1 MTRAG
6 LTLAAVLAASP
17 VLAQAPPA
25 APPAGGNPIPTSPPA
40 APGAPIATTPM
51 APGGAPASPPAAAGG
66 APLPTPGAPPAA
78 PLAPE
83 LVAHLA
89 GWEKVMQ
96 GAPSFYCKG
105 VTKVHRNR
113 ITKKEVTSVGEIMC
127 LKPNMARMRLE
138 AKPAPGQKADP
149 NEYTAYICTGQE
161 VYEYDGAA
169 KVVTVY
175 KLNNGGV
182 GDNLL
187 LEFMAGALKAA
198 DVARRFDLKLLK
210 QDQNY
215 AYLEIKPRLPRD
227 QAEFETMILV
237 LFLPNLPGAEQM
249 AYLPRTVVM
258 RKRDQEETWDFP
270 QPAVGA
276 QGITKDHFKFV
287 PVPKELGWKT
297 QQAQQPSAAG
307 APGTPTSQPRV
318 VRPMGP

>member
-17 VLAQAPPA
+17 LLAQAPPA
-25 APPAGGNPIPTSPPA
+25 APPAGGIPVPTSPPA
-40 APGAPIATTPM
+40 APPGAPIATTPPM
-51 APGGAPASPPAAAGG
+51 APGGTPTAPGG
-66 APLPTPGAPPAA
+66 AHLPTPGAGAPAGA

-83 LVAHLA
+83 LMAHLA

-96 GAPSFYCKG
+96 GAGNFYCKD
-105 VTKVHRNR
+105 VTKVHENR
-113 ITKKEVTSVGEIMC
+113 ITKTKRTSVGEIMC

-138 AKPAPGQKADP
+138 GKPVPGQKADP
-149 NEYTAYICTGQE
+149 NDYIAYICTGQE
-161 VYEYDGAA
+161 VYEYDGNA

-182 GDNLL
+182 GDNLI

-210 QDQNY
+210 QDSNY
-215 AYLEIKPRLPRD
+215 VYLEIKPRLPRD

-237 LFLPNLPGAEQM
+237 LFKPNLPQAGHL

-270 QPAVGA
+270 QPTVGA
-276 QGITKDHFKFV
+276 QGIVKEHFKFV
-287 PVPKELGWKT
+287 PAPKDWKT

-307 APGTPTSQPRV
+307 AAGTPTSQPRIA
-318 VRPMGP
+318 RPMGP